1 MFKVFTTMPHVMFG
15 VWGIIMA
22 VWALV
27 ELLNVNEKNIKRL
40 RIVSVLSSVF
50 IWISYIVGGWWYWV
64 YYGAQ
69 DVGDK
74 FIIKAGSF
82 PAAHAFFMEA
92 KEHIFFI
99 LLLASMVLPIIAYN
113 DKLIGN
119 KHIQKLAISVA
130 IISIVLGFGME
141 GMGSMITKGVKLGL
155 LGQ

>member
-1 MFKVFTTMPHVMFG
+1 MLKVFTTMPHIMFG

-27 ELLNVNEKNIKRL
+27 ELLNVSEKNIKRL

-64 YYGAQ
+64 YYPADKKIALGGA
-69 DVGDK
+69 
-74 FIIKAGSF
+74 F
-82 PAAHAFFMEA
+82 PEAHKFFMEA

-99 LLLASMVLPIIAYN
+99 LLLASMVLPIIAYS
-113 DKLIGN
+113 DKIIGN
-119 KHIQKLAISVA
+119 KHVQKLAISVA
-130 IISIVLGFGME
+130 IIAIVLGFGME
-141 GMGSMITKGVKLGL
+141 GMGSLITKGVKIGL

>member
-1 MFKVFTTMPHVMFG
+1 MLKVFMTMPHVMFG
-15 VWGIIMA
+15 IWGILLA

-64 YYGAQ
+64 YYGAK

-82 PAAHAFFMEA
+82 PAAHNFFMEA

-99 LLLASMVLPIIAYN
+99 LLLASMVLPVVVYSE
-113 DKLIGN
+113 KLIQN
-119 KHIQKLAISVA
+119 KHLQKLAVTVA
-130 IISIVLGFGME
+130 VIAIVLGFTME
-141 GMGSMITKGVKLGL
+141 GMGSVITKGVKFGL
-155 LGQ
+155 IGH